1 MNKSNIKISVR
12 HKKEKL
18 LYVIVYFPRNLFS
31 VGCKAT
37 EPQNLFTGLTFECE
51 KGTFANLYINMSSI
65 FDTRKK
71 MKKRSEK
78 SVFGIIN

>member
-51 KGTFANLYINMSSI
+51 KGTFANLYINMSSF
-65 FDTRKK
+65 FDIKTKK
-71 MKKRSEK
+71 KKK
-78 SVFGIIN
+78 AKKVFFE